1 MSSAMNHRKR
11 SHRSQKAHYMAGSSL
26 YKGRLIQ
33 TQQNEGGLLG
43 GIGRMIRRNRETK
56 SDID

>member
-1 MSSAMNHRKR
+1 MSSAVNHAKR
-11 SHRSQKAHYMAGSSL
+11 SHRSQKAHTMAGTSL
-26 YKGRLIQ
+26 HKSRLIRQ
-33 TQQNEGGLLG
+33 QQNEGGLLG

>member
-1 MSSAMNHRKR
+1 
-11 SHRSQKAHYMAGSSL
+11 MAGTSL
-26 YKGRLIQ
+26 HKSRLIRQ
-33 TQQNEGGLLG
+33 QQNEGGLLG